1 MIIPKDN
8 GYYENF
14 QGHDRFD
21 VPEPIYRVTGGQGGE
36 SYLIVGSEK
45 TALFDCGM
53 ACWNRELISNIHEIL
68 DPLGKTLDYVLMS
81 HTHYDH
87 IGALPYLIKEWPEVK
102 VCGAEKA
109 VKVFK
114 SEPALKTM
122 RELGDNAADLYGAD
136 SGPVT
141 TDGLRID
148 IVLKDGDLTDVGDIR
163 ALFYESKGHT
173 DCSASYMIE
182 PMKVLFLSESVGQ
195 YEGPGRM
202 DISVLKSFRQSF
214 ETAERMSALGAKRI
228 VSMHYGFIPEYYND
242 KYFEEY
248 INEAKWERELIVKCI
263 KKGFSDDEIS
273 DIHDIFYW
281 EEGLRA
287 AHPYDA
293 YHLNTMITIK
303 LVRKEMEEEDGKL

>member
-1 MIIPKDN
+1 
-8 GYYENF
+8 
-14 QGHDRFD
+14 
-21 VPEPIYRVTGGQGGE
+21 
-36 SYLIVGSEK
+36 
-45 TALFDCGM
+45 M

-109 VKVFK
+109 VKVFT

-148 IVLKDGDLTDVGDIR
+148 IVLKDGDVTDLGDIR
-163 ALFYESKGHT
+163 AVFYESKGHT

-263 KKGFSDDEIS
+263 KNGFSDDEIS

>member
-8 GYYENF
+8 GYHRNF

-109 VKVFK
+109 VKVFT

-148 IVLKDGDLTDVGDIR
+148 IVLKDGDVTDLGDIR
-163 ALFYESKGHT
+163 AVFYESKGHT

-293 YHLNTMITIK
+293 YHMNTMITIK

>member
-21 VPEPIYRVTGGQGGE
+21 VPEPIYRVTGGPGGE
-36 SYLIVGSEK
+36 SYLIIGSEK

-68 DPLGKTLDYVLMS
+68 DPLGRTLDYVLMS

-87 IGALPYLIKEWPEVK
+87 IGALPYLIKEWPEVR

-109 VKVFK
+109 IKVFA
-114 SEPALKTM
+114 SEPALETM
-122 RELGDNAADLYGAD
+122 RELGDNAADLYEAD

-148 IVLKDGDLTDVGDIR
+148 IVLKDGDVTDLGDIR
-163 ALFYESKGHT
+163 AVFYESKGHT

-242 KYFEEY
+242 RYFEEY

-281 EEGLRA
+281 EEGLRV

-293 YHLNTMITIK
+293 YHMNTMITIK

>member
-1 MIIPKDN
+1 MISPKDN
-8 GYYENF
+8 GYFKNF

-148 IVLKDGDLTDVGDIR
+148 IVLKDGDVTDLGDIR
-163 ALFYESKGHT
+163 AVFYESKGHT

>member
-148 IVLKDGDLTDVGDIR
+148 IVLKDGDVTDLGDIR
-163 ALFYESKGHT
+163 AVFYEAKGHT

>member
-109 VKVFK
+109 VKVFT

-148 IVLKDGDLTDVGDIR
+148 IVLKDGDVTDLGDIR
-163 ALFYESKGHT
+163 AVFYESKGHT

>member
-148 IVLKDGDLTDVGDIR
+148 IVLKDGDVTDLGDIR
-163 ALFYESKGHT
+163 AVFYESKGHT

>member
-109 VKVFK
+109 VKVFT

-148 IVLKDGDLTDVGDIR
+148 IVLKDGDVTDLGDIR
-163 ALFYESKGHT
+163 AVFYESKGHT

-293 YHLNTMITIK
+293 YHMNTMITIK

>member
-21 VPEPIYRVTGGQGGE
+21 VPEPIYRVTGGNGCE
-36 SYLIVGSEK
+36 TYLIIGSEK
-45 TALFDCGM
+45 TVILDCGM
-53 ACWNRELISNIHEIL
+53 ACFSRELISNIHELL
-68 DPLGKTLDYVLMS
+68 DPRGKTLDYVLMS

-87 IGALPYLIKEWPEVK
+87 IGALPYIIDEWPEVK
-102 VCGAEKA
+102 VCGDKKA
-109 VKVFK
+109 IQVFS
-114 SEPALKTM
+114 SEPAKQTM
-122 RELGDNAADLYGAD
+122 RELGDNATDLYGAD
-136 SGPVT
+136 FGPVK

-148 IVLKDGDLTDVGDIR
+148 VVMEDGDKISLGDIS
-163 ALFYESKGHT
+163 AVFYEAKGHT

-182 PMKVLFLSESVGQ
+182 PMKVLFLSESIGQ
-195 YEGPGRM
+195 YEGPGKM
-202 DISVLKSFRQSF
+202 SVSVLKSFRQSL
-214 ETAERMSALGAKRI
+214 EAAERMSRLGAKRLI
-228 VSMHYGFIPEYYND
+228 SMHYGIIPEYYND

-248 INEAKWERELIVKCI
+248 IDEAKWERGLISKCI
-263 KKGFSDDEIS
+263 RKGMTDSEIS
-273 DIHDIFYW
+273 DMHDVFYW

>member
-68 DPLGKTLDYVLMS
+68 DPLGKPLDYVLMS

-148 IVLKDGDLTDVGDIR
+148 IVLKDGDVTDLGDIR
-163 ALFYESKGHT
+163 AVFYESKGHT

-293 YHLNTMITIK
+293 YHMNTMITIK

>member
-109 VKVFK
+109 VKVFT

-148 IVLKDGDLTDVGDIR
+148 IVLKDGDVTDLGDIR
-163 ALFYESKGHT
+163 AAFYESKGHT

-293 YHLNTMITIK
+293 YHMNTMITIK
-303 LVRKEMEEEDGKL
+303 LVRKEMEEEV

>member
-109 VKVFK
+109 VKVFT

-148 IVLKDGDLTDVGDIR
+148 IVLKDGDVTDLGDIR
-163 ALFYESKGHT
+163 AVFYESKGHT

-214 ETAERMSALGAKRI
+214 ETAERMSAMGAKRI

>member
-148 IVLKDGDLTDVGDIR
+148 IVLKDGDVTDLGDIR
-163 ALFYESKGHT
+163 AVFYESKGHT

-214 ETAERMSALGAKRI
+214 ETAERMSAMGAKRI

>member
-68 DPLGKTLDYVLMS
+68 DPLGRTLDYVLMS

-87 IGALPYLIKEWPEVK
+87 IGALPYLIKEWPEVR

-109 VKVFK
+109 VKVFT

-148 IVLKDGDLTDVGDIR
+148 IVLKDGDVTNLGDIR
-163 ALFYESKGHT
+163 AVFYESKGHT

-281 EEGLRA
+281 EEGLRV

-293 YHLNTMITIK
+293 YHMNTMITIK

>member
-109 VKVFK
+109 VKVFT

-148 IVLKDGDLTDVGDIR
+148 IVLKDGDVTDLGDIR
-163 ALFYESKGHT
+163 AVFYESKGHT

-214 ETAERMSALGAKRI
+214 ETAERMSAMGAKRI

-287 AHPYDA
+287 APPYDA

>member
-1 MIIPKDN
+1 
-8 GYYENF
+8 
-14 QGHDRFD
+14 
-21 VPEPIYRVTGGQGGE
+21 
-36 SYLIVGSEK
+36 
-45 TALFDCGM
+45 
-53 ACWNRELISNIHEIL
+53 
-68 DPLGKTLDYVLMS
+68 
-81 HTHYDH
+81 
-87 IGALPYLIKEWPEVK
+87 
-102 VCGAEKA
+102 
-109 VKVFK
+109 
-114 SEPALKTM
+114 M

-148 IVLKDGDLTDVGDIR
+148 IVLKDGDVTDLGDIR
-163 ALFYESKGHT
+163 AVFYEAKGHT

>member
-109 VKVFK
+109 VKVFT

-148 IVLKDGDLTDVGDIR
+148 IVLKDSDVTDLGDIR
-163 ALFYESKGHT
+163 AVFYEAKGHT

-263 KKGFSDDEIS
+263 KKGFSDDKIS

>member
-109 VKVFK
+109 VKVFT

-148 IVLKDGDLTDVGDIR
+148 IVLKDGDVTDLGDIR
-163 ALFYESKGHT
+163 AVFYESKGHT

-214 ETAERMSALGAKRI
+214 ETAERMSAMGAKRI

-293 YHLNTMITIK
+293 YHMNTMITIK

>member
-21 VPEPIYRVTGGQGGE
+21 VPEPIYRVTGGNGGE

-45 TALFDCGM
+45 AAILDCGM
-53 ACWNRELISNIHEIL
+53 ACFSRELISNIHEVL
-68 DPLGKTLDYVLMS
+68 DPKGRTLDYVLMS

-87 IGALPYLIKEWPEVK
+87 IGALPYIIDEWSDVK

-109 VKVFK
+109 ISVFS
-114 SEPALKTM
+114 SEPAKRTM
-122 RELGDNAADLYGAD
+122 RELGDNATDLYGID
-136 SGPVT
+136 FGPVK
-141 TDGLRID
+141 TDGMRVD
-148 IVLKDGDLTDVGDIR
+148 IVLKDGDEIDLGDLK
-163 ALFYESKGHT
+163 AVFYEAKGHT
-173 DCSASYMIE
+173 DCSASYLIE
-182 PMKVLFLSESVGQ
+182 PISVLFLSESIGQ

-202 DISVLKSFRQSF
+202 DVSVLKSFRQSLDS
-214 ETAERMSALGAKRI
+214 AERMRELGAERI
-228 VSMHYGFIPEYYND
+228 VSMHYGFIPKYYND

-248 INEAKWERELIVKCI
+248 ICEAKWERELIRKCI
-263 KKGFSDDEIS
+263 KKGFSDSEIS
-273 DIHDIFYW
+273 DVHDIFYW

-293 YHLNTMITIK
+293 YHMNTMITIK